1 MTLSAK
7 TPPLHVL
14 RGLLRRLRTPPL
26 APDLAKRQQQQL
38 EHHRISPTATY
49 VLEQYRANVN
59 SADPVQKQ
67 KFRKM
72 AVDAARLA
80 DALSERKKL
89 YDMDAGAEVQL
100 SGPELTRRAAAR
112 AGLLP
117 PDMDEG
123 YEQLEKRQ
131 QHDDADPNANA
142 SESGAK

>member
-1 MTLSAK
+1 MSLTAT

-26 APDLAKRQQQQL
+26 APDLAKRQQEFL

-59 SADPVQKQ
+59 HADPLVKQ
-67 KFRKM
+67 KLRKM

-89 YDMDAGAEVQL
+89 YAMDAGAEEQL
-100 SGPELTRRAAAR
+100 TAKELTRRSAAR

-117 PDMDEG
+117 PAMDEG
-123 YEQLEKRQ
+123 YDHLDKGGS
-131 QHDDADPNANA
+131 DSP
-142 SESGAK
+142 K

>member
-1 MTLSAK
+1 MSLSAT

-26 APDLAKRQQQQL
+26 APDLAKRQQLL

-59 SADPVQKQ
+59 SADPLLKQ
-67 KFRKM
+67 KLRKM

-89 YDMDAGAEVQL
+89 YAMDAGAEEQL
-100 SGPELTRRAAAR
+100 TGTELTRRAAAR

-123 YEQLEKRQ
+123 YEQLEKGG
-131 QHDDADPNANA
+131 
-142 SESGAK
+142 SGGPK

>member
-1 MTLSAK
+1 
-7 TPPLHVL
+7 
-14 RGLLRRLRTPPL
+14 
-26 APDLAKRQQQQL
+26 
-38 EHHRISPTATY
+38 
-49 VLEQYRANVN
+49 VLEQYRANVD
-59 SADPVQKQ
+59 SADPVQQQ
-67 KFRKM
+67 KLRKM

-123 YEQLEKRQ
+123 FEQL
-131 QHDDADPNANA
+131 DG
-142 SESGAK
+142 SGGGAKK

>member
-1 MTLSAK
+1 MSLSAT

-38 EHHRISPTATY
+38 LEQHRISPTATY

-59 SADPVQKQ
+59 VNSSAGTADPLLQQKL
-67 KFRKM
+67 RKM

-80 DALSERKKL
+80 DALSERKRL
-89 YDMDAGAEVQL
+89 YAMDAGAEEQL
-100 SGPELTRRAAAR
+100 TGTELTRRAAAR

-123 YEQLEKRQ
+123 YEELEKSGSGG
-131 QHDDADPNANA
+131 DDGP
-142 SESGAK
+142 K

>member
-1 MTLSAK
+1 MSLTAT

-26 APDLAKRQQQQL
+26 APDLTKRQQQFV

-59 SADPVQKQ
+59 STDPLVKQ
-67 KFRKM
+67 KLRKM

-89 YDMDAGAEVQL
+89 YAMDAGAEEQL
-100 SGPELTRRAAAR
+100 TGTELTRRAAAR

-123 YEQLEKRQ
+123 YEQLEK
-131 QHDDADPNANA
+131 
-142 SESGAK
+142 SGSGGGGAK